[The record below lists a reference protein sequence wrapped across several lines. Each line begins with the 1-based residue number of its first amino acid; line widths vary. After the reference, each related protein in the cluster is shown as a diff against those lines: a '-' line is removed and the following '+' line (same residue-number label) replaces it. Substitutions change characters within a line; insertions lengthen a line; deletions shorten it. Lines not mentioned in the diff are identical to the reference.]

1 MDNIVKEEIVE
12 WILRHKNRELLEALR
27 QIKEAS
33 EANNWFDDLNEDEKE
48 SLQKG
53 QRDHQEGNV
62 MNSTQFWDKHAWW
75 SSRNLVFWNRLKSL
89 IDQKLPLK

>member
-33 EANNWFDDLNEDEKE
+33 EANN
-48 SLQKG
+48 
-53 QRDHQEGNV
+53 
-62 MNSTQFWDKHAWW
+62 
-75 SSRNLVFWNRLKSL
+75 
-89 IDQKLPLK
+89 